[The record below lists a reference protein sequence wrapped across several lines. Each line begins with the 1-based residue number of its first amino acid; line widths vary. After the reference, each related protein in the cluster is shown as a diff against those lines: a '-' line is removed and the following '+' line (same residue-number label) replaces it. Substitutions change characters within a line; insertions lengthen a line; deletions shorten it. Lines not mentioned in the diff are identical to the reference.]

1 MSMVSDKRKL
11 ALESIHKSD
20 IFNQGTVEQEI
31 RVSNIKH
38 IY

>member
-1 MSMVSDKRKL
+1 MSMVSDKRKQ

-20 IFNQGTVEQEI
+20 IFNQGTVEPEI
-31 RVSNIKH
+31 RVSSIKH